1 MTRGWFDLFRD
12 DGGPTLY
19 AYSNRTSVIG
29 DSTSITLYIVF
40 ATLFIA
46 FFVVFPGIR
55 KEVILSDQP
64 YSNVNKFYCV
74 MSRFNET
81 CCSYSLSL
89 ILAIYNVSK
98 RHP

>member
-29 DSTSITLYIVF
+29 DYTSITLYIVF

-55 KEVILSDQP
+55 KEVMHLFIQWFYLSFIQP
-64 YSNVNKFYCV
+64 KK
-74 MSRFNET
+74 
-81 CCSYSLSL
+81 L
-89 ILAIYNVSK
+89 IC
-98 RHP
+98 

>member
-29 DSTSITLYIVF
+29 DATSITLYIVF

-55 KEVILSDQP
+55 KEV
-64 YSNVNKFYCV
+64 
-74 MSRFNET
+74 
-81 CCSYSLSL
+81 L
-89 ILAIYNVSK
+89 INL
-98 RHP
+98 H

>member
-55 KEVILSDQP
+55 KEVILSNQP
-64 YSNVNKFYCV
+64 YSNVYNFF
-74 MSRFNET
+74 SPFNET
-81 CCSYSLSL
+81 NYSCSLSL

>member
-55 KEVILSDQP
+55 KEVSECLARTQLIHNRLMADLSEFVP
-64 YSNVNKFYCV
+64 K
-74 MSRFNET
+74 
-81 CCSYSLSL
+81 
-89 ILAIYNVSK
+89 I
-98 RHP
+98 

>member
-29 DSTSITLYIVF
+29 DATSITLYIVF

-55 KEVILSDQP
+55 KEVTINFYKLYLLLFKDFDRNDNILNIFQ
-64 YSNVNKFYCV
+64 F
-74 MSRFNET
+74 
-81 CCSYSLSL
+81 
-89 ILAIYNVSK
+89 
-98 RHP
+98 

>member
-64 YSNVNKFYCV
+64 YSNVKKF
-74 MSRFNET
+74 
-81 CCSYSLSL
+81 L
-89 ILAIYNVSK
+89 IFLCLVLTQHIVHIAYL
-98 RHP
+98 

>member
-55 KEVILSDQP
+55 KEVILSHQP
-64 YSNVNKFYCV
+64 TFKFFDI
-74 MSRFNET
+74 S
-81 CCSYSLSL
+81 
-89 ILAIYNVSK
+89 ILLCLLFTKHIAHTAYL
-98 RHP
+98 

>member
-29 DSTSITLYIVF
+29 DATSITLYIVF

-55 KEVILSDQP
+55 KEV
-64 YSNVNKFYCV
+64 K
-74 MSRFNET
+74 
-81 CCSYSLSL
+81 SYN
-89 ILAIYNVSK
+89 ARIYLYHFALQMN
-98 RHP
+98 

>member
-55 KEVILSDQP
+55 KEVILSNQP
-64 YSNVNKFYCV
+64 YSKVYKFLLCLL
-74 MSRFNET
+74 
-81 CCSYSLSL
+81 LSKPIVHIAYL
-89 ILAIYNVSK
+89 
-98 RHP
+98 

>member
-55 KEVILSDQP
+55 KEVRTQIHWSYRP
-64 YSNVNKFYCV
+64 YYACFK
-74 MSRFNET
+74 
-81 CCSYSLSL
+81 
-89 ILAIYNVSK
+89 
-98 RHP
+98 

>member
-40 ATLFIA
+40 TTLFIA

-55 KEVILSDQP
+55 KEVIYMDLTECS
-64 YSNVNKFYCV
+64 
-74 MSRFNET
+74 FNP
-81 CCSYSLSL
+81 SLCITFS
-89 ILAIYNVSK
+89 
-98 RHP
+98 